1 MSQLSE
7 ERIWLSD
14 IGEGLGAARGES
26 CIRSIWL
33 VPMVLA
39 AVVLPP
45 SLSVLLL
52 LELLLVVSRRLL

>member
-39 AVVLPP
+39 AVLPP